1 MYNLKEF
8 TRSSKLFSYFSS
20 KNKIYSDNS
29 DANTLVNKK
38 CDNKRRNAK
47 THAEINRDLIM
58 IDYKQYHKEN
68 RNLPKIND
76 CDIVP
81 FDNNIVKY
89 SRYLAKEQHYIQDTK
104 HFVEES
110 IRVATYHKG
119 IEIPLPIYNH
129 ISDCENQL
137 MDEFDIL
144 DQQKEQEREMTQ
156 EFEEMREM
164 RMQLGDV
171 VDSNSESHFNK
182 LLRHI
187 ASSLKGVALSTEHT
201 WILSQMENLM
211 ILLSFAKKCESV
223 SDYMVMTQMAYKLFV
238 GESLGVLAINKI
250 NSIFKPEVQSFDVG
264 ETLKVL
270 RSAFD
275 TVSKISDCELGKKLV
290 SLYSFLLTQGF
301 LRKFGLQLS
310 DEDYSKMEQRAMLSA
325 FSSKKAFYVCVVD
338 VTLFMCEKFHE
349 FKTTGDIT
357 NFVHSGVE
365 YNLWIKE
372 SDRILNL
379 APFTG
384 NLQAHNTSYFSFLAD
399 LRAAIEKGEAYAKHV
414 KSVSGVDSAL
424 IKKKLSN
431 LHLLQNTEITRRAAQ
446 KERAAPMG
454 VLLHGSSSIA
464 KSAFSKMLFHY
475 YGALFKLDR
484 DDHFRYVRNPM
495 DEYWSNFD
503 SSKWCIQLDDIAFLN
518 PGKCPEVDATLKDL
532 LNVINNVPYVP
543 PQAALEDKGKT
554 PVMAKLVIA
563 TSNCA
568 DLHAQEYFWCPLAVR
583 RRLPFV
589 VNIKPK
595 QEYLHDNQVFIDPL
609 KITTE
614 IGRFPNLWDIEV
626 QKVSPVLQGNRELAS
641 LDTVKKYDDVNEFL
655 QAFGQACKEHEKN
668 QARALTKDKDMHTID
683 VCQSCYK
690 PLPHDDCLS
699 LQYGNNV
706 VTRFVKNSFMH
717 TINWIIS
724 FQSVLNLLLWA
735 SYYRSFRWIISH
747 CMNYITNVEAHVY
760 YFTSLS
766 SRLEDPRF
774 RRMLICG
781 TLMLTAITTYM
792 CFFRGEKKE
801 EKKEVKIQSEEQ
813 KVQQSNSN
821 THGVTENQLAKE
833 QKQNVWY
840 NPRIELTSFDVP
852 LASASLASATPHE
865 VRDLFDKNC
874 VLLEIRV
881 PGENMRRT
889 MRGVFIKGHYCVT
902 NGHAFKNGHTDY
914 TVDIILT
921 NSQAAINSN
930 VRISLS
936 RSDISFS
943 SSNDVCVFEVSSI
956 PPFKDISKFW
966 NNLHINPTSAIE
978 LTRSYDGTLDMKSIF
993 AINFMENLEVNAL
1006 SRNYNVH
1013 VGTSSDITQEGDCGS
1028 LCIAMTPRGPI
1039 IIGLH
1044 FLGKDNNIGILDVK
1058 LSEIDLLMLADCFNK
1073 RPIIQGG
1080 NAPELSCNDKTNLV
1094 IEPHYKS
1101 IFRYLESAT
1110 VNVYGSFT
1118 GFRCK
1123 PKSNVCATPL
1133 SEEFLAHFN
1142 VANNYGQPCMIGWE
1156 PWRKN
1161 VIEMV
1166 KPKINYNKKFL
1177 KECVRSFTS
1186 DIINGLPQ
1194 GWQQELLVLSNKAS
1208 VNGLP
1213 GVIYIDKIATTTSM
1227 GFPWS
1232 CPKKK
1237 YLIDAKD
1244 EIYPDGVDF
1253 PQEIWDRVEV
1263 IEEKY
1268 RSGQR
1273 CYPVFVGHLKDEATP
1288 LNKCKIKKTRMFTG
1302 APIDWSLVVRK
1313 NLLSFIRLLQKN
1325 KFVFEAG
1332 PGTVTQ
1338 SSEWGMIYKYL
1349 TAFGTDQ
1356 IVAGDY
1362 GKFDKRMIADF
1373 ILAAYEII
1381 VNVHR
1386 AAGFTEEQ
1394 CRTIMCIGEDT
1405 AFPVTNVNGD
1415 LVEFFGTNPSGHPLT
1430 VIINS
1435 LVNSLYMR
1443 YCYIS
1448 LNPQKEVLTFKNN
1461 VRLFTYG
1468 DDNIMGVNPVASWF
1482 NHTAIQNQLQLIGVE
1497 YTMADKESESVP
1509 FINISNVSFL
1519 KRQWRWNDDINN
1531 WAAPLE
1537 EASIIK
1543 SLTMWVPSKTVD
1555 KYKQMVDV
1563 ISSANSEFFF
1573 HGREIFELQH
1583 LKFKQV
1589 LEREPYTF
1597 YVNESTLPT
1606 YDMLV
1611 QRFLKASEPYE
1622 CQNSDS

>member
-1 MYNLKEF
+1 L
-8 TRSSKLFSYFSS
+8 
-20 KNKIYSDNS
+20 NKVHDN
-29 DANTLVNKK
+29 NINNNKTK
-38 CDNKRRNAK
+38 TRRNAK
-47 THAEINRDLIM
+47 VHCEIQRDITM
-58 IDYKQYHKEN
+58 IDYLQYYKDN
-68 RNLPKIND
+68 RNLPILGAH
-76 CDIVP
+76 DIIMQHGSMVQQVRR
-81 FDNNIVKY
+81 D
-89 SRYLAKEQHYIQDTK
+89 AKNSHVIQDTV
-104 HFVEES
+104 HFIEES

-119 IEIPLPIYNH
+119 IKIMLPLYTHVQECEKQLLSELDRQSIYNKMK
-129 ISDCENQL
+129 IQSD
-137 MDEFDIL
+137 DEL
-144 DQQKEQEREMTQ
+144 DLSDTSQ
-156 EFEEMREM
+156 
-164 RMQLGDV
+164 
-171 VDSNSESHFNK
+171 FNK
-182 LLRHI
+182 MLRHI
-187 ASSLKGVALSTEHT
+187 AHSIKGITLNTEHA

-211 ILLSFAKKCESV
+211 ITINYAKKCKTV
-223 SDYMVMTQMAYKLFV
+223 SDYMLMTQMAYKLFV

-250 NSIFKPEVQSFDVG
+250 NNFFTNEVQAFDVG

-301 LRKFGLQLS
+301 LRKFGLYLS

-325 FSSKKAFYVCVVD
+325 FSSKKAFYVCVID

-349 FKTTGDIT
+349 FKVTGDIT

-365 YNLWIKE
+365 YNAWLKE

-379 APFTG
+379 APFVG

-399 LRAAIEKGEAYAKHV
+399 LRSAVEKGEAYAKHV
-414 KSVSGVDSAL
+414 RSVSGIDSTL
-424 IKKKLSN
+424 IKKKLST
-431 LHLLQNTEITRRAAQ
+431 LQLLQNTEITRRAAQ
-446 KERAAPMG
+446 KERSSPMG
-454 VLLHGSSSIA
+454 ILIHGSSSIA
-464 KSAFSKMLFHY
+464 KSAFSKMIYHY

-518 PGKCPEVDATLKDL
+518 PAKSPEVDSTLKDM

-568 DLHAQEYFWCPLAVR
+568 DLHAQEYFWCPLAIR

-595 QEYLHDNQVFIDPL
+595 QEFLHNNQVFIDPI
-609 KITTE
+609 KIATE
-614 IGRFPNLWDIEV
+614 DGKFPDLWDIEV
-626 QKVSPVLQGNRELAS
+626 QKVVPVLQGNRELAT
-641 LDTVKKYDDVNEFL
+641 LELVKKYDDVNEFL
-655 QAFGQACKEHEKN
+655 QAFGKACKEHEAN
-668 QARALTKDKDMHTID
+668 QTRAMTKDTDMFSIN
-683 VCQSCYK
+683 VCETCFK
-690 PLPHDDCLS
+690 PLPHDSCMV
-699 LQYGNNV
+699 LQFGNS
-706 VTRFVKNSFMH
+706 TLMHYAKNTFMM
-717 TINWIIS
+717 TVNWIVS
-724 FQSVLNLLLWA
+724 YKSVMNLLLWA
-735 SYYRSFRWIISH
+735 SYYRSMRWIIAY
-747 CMNYITNVEAHVY
+747 CMNYVTQEAHVTY
-760 YFTSLS
+760 ITNLS
-766 SRLEDPRF
+766 PRLEDPRF

-781 TLMLTAITTYM
+781 TLMLTAITTYF
-792 CFFRGEKKE
+792 CYIREDNNGKKTNVQSE
-801 EKKEVKIQSEEQ
+801 EKK
-813 KVQQSNSN
+813 VQQQVSNV
-821 THGVTENQLAKE
+821 HGVTESQLAKE

-840 NPRIELTSFDVP
+840 NPRVELTSFDVP
-852 LASASLASATPHE
+852 LASASLASATPNDI
-865 VRDLFDKNC
+865 RDLFDKNC

-881 PGENMRRT
+881 PGENMKRT
-889 MRGVFIKGHYCVT
+889 MRGVFVKGHFCVT
-902 NGHAFKNGHTDY
+902 NGHAFKDHYNDF
-914 TVDIILT
+914 TVDVIQT

-930 VRISLS
+930 IRIAIQ

-943 SSNDVCVFEVSSI
+943 KVNDLCVFEVSSI

-966 NNLHINPTSAIE
+966 NNQVISPTTAIE
-978 LTRSYDGTLDMKSIF
+978 LTRARDGTLDLKSIF
-993 AINFMENLEVNAL
+993 AMHMIENLEVSTL
-1006 SRNYNVH
+1006 SRKFNVH
-1013 VGTSSDITQEGDCGS
+1013 IGVSSDITNEGDCGS

-1039 IIGLH
+1039 IIGIH
-1044 FLGKDNNIGILDVK
+1044 FLGLNNNIGILDVK
-1058 LSEIDLLMLADCFNK
+1058 LNEIETLISSDCFTS

-1080 NAPELSCNDKTNLV
+1080 NAPVLSCDDKTNLV

-1133 SEEFLAHFN
+1133 SQEFLDYYG
-1142 VANNYGQPCMIGWE
+1142 VKNNYGQPCMNGWE

-1166 KPKINYNKKFL
+1166 KPNVNYNKQYL
-1177 KECVRSFTS
+1177 KECVRSFTD
-1186 DIINGLPQ
+1186 DIINNLPKD
-1194 GWQQELLVLSNKAS
+1194 WEKELLVLSNKAS

-1213 GVIYIDKIATTTSM
+1213 GVMYIDKIATTTSM

-1253 PQEIWDRVEV
+1253 PQEIWDRVSS
-1263 IEEKY
+1263 IEDKY
-1268 RSGQR
+1268 RQGQR
-1273 CYPVFVGHLKDEATP
+1273 CYPVFVGHLKDEATA
-1288 LNKCKIKKTRMFTG
+1288 LSKCEIKKTRMFTG

-1338 SSEWGMIYKYL
+1338 SAEWGMIYDYL
-1349 TAFGTDQ
+1349 THFGTNQ

-1381 VNVHR
+1381 VNVHK
-1386 AAGFTEEQ
+1386 AAAFTEEQ
-1394 CRTIMCIGEDT
+1394 CPTIMCIGEDT

-1448 LNPQKEVLTFKNN
+1448 LNPNKEVSSFKQN

-1468 DDNIMGVNPVASWF
+1468 DDNIMGVNPSAAWF
-1482 NHTAIQNQLQLIGVE
+1482 NHTAIQNQLQFIGVE

-1509 FINISNVSFL
+1509 FINISDVSFL
-1519 KRQWRWNDDINN
+1519 KREWRWSNDVNN
-1531 WAAPLE
+1531 WMAPLD

-1543 SLTMWVPSKTVD
+1543 SLTMWVPSKTID

-1563 ISSANSEFFF
+1563 ISSANSEYFF
-1573 HGREIFELQH
+1573 HGKEKFEKQH

-1606 YDMLV
+1606 YDTLV
-1611 QRFLKASEPYE
+1611 KRFNKASEPYE
-1622 CQNSDS
+1622 CENSNS